1 MKRLVVWVGL
11 LLIVALTVLSIVGAF
26 LGTERAKE
34 LFNSPALVFFWVA
47 ITVLLTGGMLVFG
60 RLRREAGLLL
70 IHAGCVLVLVGG
82 MYGSQAGH
90 QLLREYF
97 GSAGVPHGYM
107 AIFEG
112 QSENRIMTVEQI
124 NMMFRDLKK
133 QRQTSPDDQSYLEK
147 LPFHV
152 RLHDFRI
159 EYYRDKGKLL
169 IYTQKRPAEQMKA
182 LEGEEFDMGP
192 ELPRIR
198 ILRTFRNF
206 RINIKDG
213 KRQVSD
219 DIGKGENPAIEVEIS
234 RPNGKTEKKY
244 IFERFP
250 DFNVLGDGQLQMR
263 YVLMPKDY
271 FSDLEVED
279 GQAGTLRTI
288 EVNKPLHYGGYYFY
302 QSDYDHESGRY
313 TILSVRS
320 DTGLIVVFAG
330 YFLLCAGIFWHFWFR
345 NIIVGWARGPRND

>member
-1 MKRLVVWVGL
+1 MWVGL

-60 RLRREAGLLL
+60 

-82 MYGSQAGH
+82 MCGSQAGH

-97 GSAGVPHGYM
+97 GSARVPHGYM
-107 AIFEG
+107 AVFEG
-112 QSENRIMTVEQI
+112 QSENRIMTIEQI

-133 QRQTSPDDQSYLEK
+133 HRRISSDDQSYLEK
-147 LPFHV
+147 LPFDV

-159 EYYRDKGKLL
+159 EYYEDRGKLL
-169 IYTQKRPAEQMKA
+169 IYTQKKPIGQMKA
-182 LEGEEFDMGP
+182 LEGEKFDMGP

-213 KRQVSD
+213 RRQASD

-234 RPNGKTEKKY
+234 QPDGKTEKKY

-250 DFNVLGDGQLQMR
+250 NFNVLGDGQLQMR

-279 GQAGTLRTI
+279 GQAEMLKTI

-330 YFLLCAGIFWHFWFR
+330 YFLLCAGVFWHFWFR
-345 NIIVGWARGPRND
+345 NIIKGRLI

>member
-1 MKRLVVWVGL
+1 MITNIKTKRLVMWVGL

-26 LGTERAKE
+26 LGTEQAKE

-47 ITVLLTGGMLVFG
+47 FTILLTGGMLIFI

-70 IHAGCVLVLVGG
+70 IHSGCVLVLVGG
-82 MYGSQAGH
+82 MWGSQAGY

-97 GSAGVPHGYM
+97 GSAKVPQGYM

-112 QSENRIMTVEQI
+112 QSENRIMTIEQI
-124 NMMFRDLKK
+124 NVMFRDLKK
-133 QRQTSPDDQSYLEK
+133 QKRVSSDSQSYLEK
-147 LPFHV
+147 LPFQV

-169 IYTQKRPAEQMKA
+169 IYTQKKYAGQMKA
-182 LEGEEFDMGP
+182 LEGEEFDMRP
-192 ELPRIR
+192 ELPRIK
-198 ILRTFRNF
+198 ILRTFQNF

-213 KRQVSD
+213 KREATD
-219 DIGKGENPAIEVEIS
+219 DIEKGENPALEVEIS
-234 RPNGKTEKKY
+234 RPDGKTEKKY

-250 DFNVLGDGQLQMR
+250 DFNVTGNGKLQMR
-263 YVLMPKDY
+263 YLLMPKDY

-279 GQAGTLRTI
+279 GQTGTLKTI

-330 YFLLCAGIFWHFWFR
+330 YFLLCAGVFRHFWFR
-345 NIIVGWARGPRND
+345 NIFKG